1 MKFKFL
7 LIILLFILLKQSQ
20 DNLNSS
26 MKKIAILQSNYIPWK
41 GYFDMINSVDEFI
54 LYDTAQFTKND
65 WRNRNKIKTHN
76 GINWLTIPV
85 KHSISQKINEIQVL
99 NDLWKIKHWKTIS
112 QSYSKSIFFKD
123 YKTLFKDLYLN
134 ISETFLSKINYN
146 FICEINKILG
156 IKTKISWSTDYDL
169 IGGKTERLVDLCK
182 QAQATEY
189 ITGPAAKSYINEKM
203 FLSED
208 IKITWMDY
216 SGYPEYNQLFPH
228 FEHGVSILDLIF
240 NEGPNAAKYMK
251 SFKRNE
257 K

>member
-1 MKFKFL
+1 MVNTSCETF
-7 LIILLFILLKQSQ
+7 
-20 DNLNSS
+20 
-26 MKKIAILQSNYIPWK
+26 
-41 GYFDMINSVDEFI
+41 YFP
-54 LYDTAQFTKND
+54 
-65 WRNRNKIKTHN
+65 KT
-76 GINWLTIPV
+76 
-85 KHSISQKINEIQVL
+85 NEIQVL

-123 YKTLFKDLYLN
+123 YETLFKNLYLN

-146 FICEINKILG
+146 FICEIAKILG
-156 IKTKISWSTDYDL
+156 IKTKISWSTDYNL

-182 QAQATEY
+182 QAQANEY

-203 FLSED
+203 FLSEN
-208 IKITWMDY
+208 IKITWMGY
-216 SGYPEYNQLFPH
+216 SGYPEYNQMFPP

-240 NEGPNAAKYMK
+240 NEGPNAYKYMK